1 MTSAPDMR
9 TVLVTGA
16 SGFVGR
22 ALCDRLRAARF
33 RVVPALRRADRVPG
47 AVAVGDIS
55 AATDWRVALAGCD
68 AVVHLAG
75 RAPMPGTDGPDQR
88 QAYRQINTEAALSL
102 ARQAAAAGVR
112 RFVYLSTIKVNGEGR
127 NEPYRETD
135 APAPETA
142 YARSRWEAEQ
152 GLREIG
158 AQTGLEI
165 VVLRPPL
172 VYGPGVKAN
181 FRQLMDVVR
190 KGRPLPLAAIDNRRS
205 LLYVGNLVDAIRLCI
220 EHPQAAG
227 RTFLLDDGQPVST
240 PELVRR
246 LARAMGRPARMLPV
260 PVGLLQL
267 AGALLGKRA
276 AVARLTGSLFVDAS
290 LIRSLLGWNP
300 PYSMDDGL
308 AQTVAS
314 AR

>member
-1 MTSAPDMR
+1 MTSAPEMF

-22 ALCDRLRAARF
+22 ALCERLRASHF
-33 RVVPALRRADRVPG
+33 RVVPALRRTDGVPG
-47 AVAVGDIS
+47 AVAIGDIS
-55 AATDWRVALAGCD
+55 AATDWRAALAGCD

-75 RAPMPGTDGPDQR
+75 RAPMPGTEGPDQR
-88 QAYRQINTEAALSL
+88 QAYRRINTEAALSL
-102 ARQAAAAGVR
+102 ARQAGEAGVR

-127 NEPYRETD
+127 SEPYRETD
-135 APAPETA
+135 EPAPENA
-142 YARSRWEAEQ
+142 YALSKWETEQ
-152 GLREIG
+152 GLGEIG
-158 AQTGLEI
+158 ARTGMEI

-181 FRQLMDVVR
+181 FRQLMDAVR

-205 LLYVGNLVDAIRLCI
+205 LLYVGNLVDAIRLCL

-227 RTFLLDDGQPVST
+227 RTFLLDDGQAVST

-246 LARAMGRPARMLPV
+246 LARAMGHPARMLPV
-260 PVGLLQL
+260 PVGVLRLT
-267 AGALLGKRA
+267 GALLGKRA

-290 LIRSLLGWNP
+290 LIRSSLGWNP
-300 PYSMDDGL
+300 PYSMDEGL
-308 AQTVAS
+308 LQTVAS